1 MPPLPWLPRA
11 KPAEDYLLPFT
22 IVMTLGFVLSGLD
35 LVNDDHIRWWDWLK
49 APVGLLG
56 LWSMLGLVVSRLTVR
71 ADGIVITRRLVR
83 REASWDLVE
92 RVEVDGQA
100 MTIDLGRRG
109 RHSFEYDAK
118 NARPSALD
126 VAGVLERGR
135 LLSTSGLTRYKVS
148 LSWGAAVFLPA
159 VAVVVFSTALAL
171 FKG

>member
-1 MPPLPWLPRA
+1 
-11 KPAEDYLLPFT
+11 
-22 IVMTLGFVLSGLD
+22 
-35 LVNDDHIRWWDWLK
+35 
-49 APVGLLG
+49 
-56 LWSMLGLVVSRLTVR
+56 
-71 ADGIVITRRLVR
+71 
-83 REASWDLVE
+83 
-92 RVEVDGQA
+92 

-109 RHSFEYDAK
+109 RHSFEYDAT